1 MRKKILSVFTI
12 ILFALN
18 MVVLPAA
25 HAQIGGKCGDNLT
38 WTLDDNGVFTVSG
51 TGEMYDYENGIIYTC
66 ITDLQQWQAVSNSI
80 SDIVVEE
87 GVESI
92 GKYAFLHFDNAKT
105 VKLPSTLKHIDTC
118 AFFYDSCLEKVIYNG
133 SKSDWQKIDIVDTT
147 VSVTSQMLGKILT
160 YLAEDDANTGSSN
173 VSVLINNKFLQSD
186 QPAVIVNSRT
196 LVPMRAIFEALDAQI
211 SWDGDSQ
218 TATATKGDI
227 TVSVSIGK
235 NELIKNSQ
243 SISLDVAPQIISNR
257 TMIPLRAVSEAFDC
271 IVKWNN
277 LKKYAIIIPKNQTP
291 YRIEAKNNG
300 ETVATAHFNDMGQ
313 LTLIEGGTYNH
324 EYFLPL
330 FLNMNGNNFTEIYRE
345 MQTPIQFTYEDGY
358 VTKISGHQGSN
369 DKTYS
374 YTYDDNG
381 IITDFDYSSYLN
393 NNIMYGGKSY
403 NSDLFKHLPDIRP
416 EFTHNSKGL
425 LEKCISKDSSGNG
438 FMEYDE
444 KYNLTKFTIFAINRT
459 FTYNDKQQLIS
470 MIEDVQGDP
479 PKTITYEYINE

>member
-1 MRKKILSVFTI
+1 MRKKFLSIFTI
-12 ILFALN
+12 ILIALN
-18 MVVLPAA
+18 MVVIPAA

-105 VKLPSTLKHIDTC
+105 VKLPSTLKRINSF
-118 AFFYDSCLEKVIYNG
+118 AFFYDACLEEVIYNG
-133 SKSDWQKIDIVDTT
+133 SKSDWKKIDIVDVPVDPMSRT
-147 VSVTSQMLGKILT
+147 LWKILNC
-160 YLAEDDANTGSSN
+160 LIADDDDTNNAN

-211 SWDGDSQ
+211 NWDGNSQ

-235 NELIKNSQ
+235 NELIKNGQ

-291 YRIEAKNNG
+291 YRIEAKNKG
-300 ETVATAHFNDMGQ
+300 ETVATAHFNNMGQ
-313 LTLIEGGTYNH
+313 LTLIEGDDRNYFFPLYGNLNGNSYMEVYDVASILKKYIRFEYENGDLSKVSYELPDGTQESCEYTYTSDGINADYDYYTYTENHMMYGKGGKGGIYTYN
-324 EYFLPL
+324 EKGLI
-330 FLNMNGNNFTEIYRE
+330 ES
-345 MQTPIQFTYEDGY
+345 YERLA
-358 VTKISGHQGSN
+358 S
-369 DKTYS
+369 
-374 YTYDDNG
+374 
-381 IITDFDYSSYLN
+381 
-393 NNIMYGGKSY
+393 
-403 NSDLFKHLPDIRP
+403 
-416 EFTHNSKGL
+416 SKGA
-425 LEKCISKDSSGNG
+425 C
-438 FMEYDE
+438 EYDE
-444 KYNLTKFTIFAINRT
+444 NGNLIQNILYENAYYEYM
-459 FTYNDKQQLIS
+459 YNDKQQLDTMMYHEKS
-470 MIEDVQGDP
+470 YL